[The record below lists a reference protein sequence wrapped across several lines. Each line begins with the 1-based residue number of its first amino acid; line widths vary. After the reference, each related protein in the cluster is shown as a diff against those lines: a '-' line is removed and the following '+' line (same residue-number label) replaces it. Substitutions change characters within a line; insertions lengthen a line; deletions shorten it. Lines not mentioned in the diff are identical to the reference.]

1 MSIGNKAIELMSRS
15 HNFSHFQ
22 TWGGV
27 RGPKKCE
34 KFLYVCAVQGWLHG
48 HETCA
53 VPQDPAFRK
62 AQGKV

>member
-1 MSIGNKAIELMSRS
+1 MSRS